1 MTYEQL
7 SIMSAEDL
15 QRQIEQLRGKVAEL
29 ERECDRLERECNAI
43 QDELREFE
51 DRYNTLIKPLTDQI
65 EAVKSA
71 IESLKEAQFKKELG
85 EKIRMEELWKRARAS
100 MDDDASPP
108 EDDDA
113 FGTAR
118 KPKNPAKRLK
128 QLYRQLARRFH
139 PDLARDDND
148 RQRRTRLM
156 AMINSAYQDE
166 DLDTLETL
174 REAAPVDIRQPSI
187 VLDTSTPLSVLV
199 LRRLQRQYEDLAI
212 KLRDLRDRH
221 SDLRYGTMMSLKLEA
236 SLASARGEDL
246 LQELAEEMQAE
257 YWEYMQELDAL
268 RTELE

>member
-1 MTYEQL
+1 
-7 SIMSAEDL
+7 
-15 QRQIEQLRGKVAEL
+15 
-29 ERECDRLERECNAI
+29 
-43 QDELREFE
+43 
-51 DRYNTLIKPLTDQI
+51 
-65 EAVKSA
+65 
-71 IESLKEAQFKKELG
+71 
-85 EKIRMEELWKRARAS
+85 
-100 MDDDASPP
+100 
-108 EDDDA
+108 
-113 FGTAR
+113 
-118 KPKNPAKRLK
+118 
-128 QLYRQLARRFH
+128 
-139 PDLARDDND
+139 
-148 RQRRTRLM
+148 M